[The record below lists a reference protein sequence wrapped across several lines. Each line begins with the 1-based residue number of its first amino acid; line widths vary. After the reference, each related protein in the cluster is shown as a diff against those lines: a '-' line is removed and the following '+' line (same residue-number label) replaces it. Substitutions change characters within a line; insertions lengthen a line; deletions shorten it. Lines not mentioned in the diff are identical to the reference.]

1 VRRGRRERRGRAGG
15 LSEESAHNG
24 KPGTAA
30 PRAVSRVGT
39 VCGFLLCLISI
50 TFSAQVPIALGIPL
64 FTEQGL
70 SAILGL
76 AICVIFVAQPARRG
90 TVRTA
95 VPCYDAIA
103 ATLGL
108 AMGLYMAFRYPLL
121 VDQFFYMKTEA
132 FIIGIVLLPLTIEA
146 LRRTAGWSFT
156 AIVLAFLVYA
166 LVGDVVPGYL
176 KARTQSLY
184 NIVGFLTVDSTAMV
198 GLPLT
203 IIGTIVI
210 MFVFL
215 GQLLLKSG
223 ASEWFTD
230 IATALMGGRR
240 GGSAKIA
247 VVASGF
253 FGMISGSAV
262 SNVASVGVI
271 TIPLMRRGG
280 YDPKVAGAFEAVAS
294 TGGQIMPPVMGAAA
308 FLMAEILQMSYA
320 EVAIAAI
327 IPAVLYYTAV
337 FIYADLEAAR
347 KKIAPLPRDMIPPLG
362 RVLKEGWF
370 FLLPIA
376 LLVYALFTLNRTPE
390 ESALW
395 AAGAVVVVNWIFG
408 YKGRRLRPRD
418 ILLALRDTGTAVVD
432 VVVIGAM
439 AGIIIGII
447 DTTGLGFGLTF
458 LLVEFGQHEL
468 FGLLVLTALICIVL
482 GMGMPTTA
490 IYLLVATLAA
500 PPLIKLGINPLAAH
514 MFVFYFGLVSLITP
528 PVAIAAFVA
537 ANLAGAGPMET
548 AVQAVRL
555 GWTALVVPVMFV
567 LSPSLIMQGRPI
579 DVVVAAFTAFA
590 GVWIATA
597 GILGYFTRPMQLPLR
612 LAFLVAGIALMVPT
626 GAFASAAYVESIGFV
641 LAAALAGSELLASRR
656 LKRAAATETLQPR

>member
-1 VRRGRRERRGRAGG
+1 MT
-15 LSEESAHNG
+15 EESADKKSVSG
-24 KPGTAA
+24 RAA
-30 PRAVSRVGT
+30 RVIDGVGA
-39 VCGFLLCLISI
+39 VCGTLLCVISVL
-50 TFSAQVPIALGIPL
+50 FSAQIPIALGIPL
-64 FTEQGL
+64 FNEQGL
-70 SAILGL
+70 AAILGL
-76 AICVIFVAQPARRG
+76 AVCVIFIAQPAQRG
-90 TVRTA
+90 APRTTI
-95 VPCYDAIA
+95 PWYDAIA
-103 ATLGL
+103 AILGL
-108 AMGLYMAFRYPLL
+108 CAGLYLSVRYPLL
-121 VDQFFYMKTEA
+121 AQQFFYMKTEA
-132 FIIGIVLLPLTIEA
+132 FLIGVVLLPLTIEA

-156 AIVLAFLVYA
+156 FIVLAFALYA
-166 LVGDVVPGYL
+166 LFGDVIPGNL
-176 KARTQSLY
+176 QARTQSFY
-184 NIVGFLTVDSTAMV
+184 NLVAFLSVDSTAMF

-210 MFVFL
+210 MFVFF

-280 YDPKVAGAFEAVAS
+280 YDAKVAGAFEAVAS

-308 FLMAEILQMSYA
+308 FLMAEILQVSYA

-327 IPAVLYYTAV
+327 IPALLYYTAV

-347 KKIAPLPRDMIPPLG
+347 KKIAPLPRDQIPPIG

-370 FLLPIA
+370 FLVPIA

-395 AAGAVVVVNWIFG
+395 AAGAVVVVNWVFG
-408 YKGRRLRPRD
+408 YKGKR
-418 ILLALRDTGTAVVD
+418 LALSDLVVAVRDTGVAVVD
-432 VVVIGAM
+432 IVIIGAM

-447 DTTGLGFGLTF
+447 DSTGLGFGLTF
-458 LLVEFGQHEL
+458 LLVEFGQHDL
-468 FGLLVLTALICIVL
+468 FGLLALTALICMVL

-500 PPLIKLGINPLAAH
+500 PPLIKLGIAPLAAH

-537 ANLAGAGPMET
+537 ANLAGSGPMET

-567 LSPSLIMQGRPI
+567 MSPSLIMQGTPV
-579 DVVVAAFTAFA
+579 DVAIAAFTAFA
-590 GVWIATA
+590 GVWIATS
-597 GILGYFTRPMQLPLR
+597 GILGYFTRPMSWPLR
-612 LAFLVAGIALMVPT
+612 LAFLAAGIALIIPT
-626 GAFASAAYVESIGFV
+626 RAFASAAYVESVGFV
-641 LAAALAGSELLASRR
+641 LGAALVGTELLAGRR
-656 LKRAAATETLQPR
+656 LKRAQATEPLSG